1 MRKILFVFLTFAVL
15 LSCESDDGITYT
27 QPDYLSGK
35 WIVKEIGAINQQNVV
50 VYNEFVNDPFCEEKD
65 NLILSNDFTF
75 QQNSFESENSVC
87 QNSQTN
93 GTYVLENNT
102 LILSRSVNGQT
113 ITLPLTIISLTYE
126 IVTVSFTDTET
137 GELIFMKLEKEL

>member
-1 MRKILFVFLTFAVL
+1 MRKILFVFLTFVGL

-35 WIVKEIGAINQQNVV
+35 WILKEIGAINQQNVL
-50 VYNEFVNDPFCEEKD
+50 VYNEYVNDPFCEEKD

-75 QQNSFESENSVC
+75 QQNSFESENTVC
-87 QNSQTN
+87 QNNQTN

-102 LILSRSVNGQT
+102 LILSSSVNGQT

-126 IVTVSFTDTET
+126 IVTISFTDTET

>member
-1 MRKILFVFLTFAVL
+1 MRKILFVFLTFVGL

-35 WIVKEIGAINQQNVV
+35 WILKEIGAINQQNVL
-50 VYNEFVNDPFCEEKD
+50 VYNEYVNDLFCEEKD

-75 QQNSFESENSVC
+75 QQNSFESENTVC
-87 QNSQTN
+87 QNNQTN

-102 LILSRSVNGQT
+102 LILSSSVNGQT

-126 IVTVSFTDTET
+126 IVTISFTDTET
-137 GELIFMKLEKEL
+137 GELIFMKLEKEF